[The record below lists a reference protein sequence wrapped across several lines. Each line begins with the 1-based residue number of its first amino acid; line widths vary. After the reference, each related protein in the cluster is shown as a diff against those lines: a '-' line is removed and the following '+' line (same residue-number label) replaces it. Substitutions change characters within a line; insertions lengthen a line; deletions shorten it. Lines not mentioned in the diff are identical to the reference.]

1 MSRRRRSGRPKGA
14 KAPNYHMK
22 IPDTKNPGGGFWGMW
37 EAAFEAGLTA
47 IPTLEAW
54 VQATRRYRM
63 RNTCHDALTARAYL
77 DMGQGESWALAALN
91 RIGAG
96 MSLEEAV

>member
-1 MSRRRRSGRPKGA
+1 
-14 KAPNYHMK
+14 
-22 IPDTKNPGGGFWGMW
+22 MW

-47 IPTLEAW
+47 IPPLEAW
-54 VQATRRYRM
+54 DQATRRYRM
-63 RNTCHDALTARAYL
+63 RNTSHDPLTARAYL